1 MYTNT
6 VTSQDQALCHLY
18 FHCALKD
25 NMVTDAE
32 LDLLSARFVELGLQK
47 NLNFKNEMM
56 HYRAYQ
62 SSITDEKKYLDHL
75 IKLIHPVN
83 ELALYSY
90 CVELTFSDDTMD
102 IMEEQLLGKIANILR
117 VDEAQQHVVKDL
129 IAQRKVVETQKI
141 V

>member
-1 MYTNT
+1 MYTKS

-25 NMVTDAE
+25 GVVTDGE
-32 LDLLSARFVELGLQK
+32 LNLLSTRFVELGLQQD
-47 NLNFKNEMM
+47 LNFKDEMI
-56 HYRAYQ
+56 HYRDYK
-62 SSITDEKKYLDHL
+62 STITDEKKYLEYL
-75 IKLIHPVN
+75 ITLIRPVN

-102 IMEEQLLGKIANILR
+102 IQEEQLLSKIAMALR

-129 IAQRKVVETQKI
+129 VAQRKVVETQKI